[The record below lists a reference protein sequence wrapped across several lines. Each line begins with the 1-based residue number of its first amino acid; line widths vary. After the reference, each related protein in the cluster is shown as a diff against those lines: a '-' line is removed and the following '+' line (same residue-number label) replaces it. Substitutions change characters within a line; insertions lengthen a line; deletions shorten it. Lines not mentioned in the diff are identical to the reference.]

1 MLQGP
6 LEQFEILMLI
16 CLKKDKYDFS
26 LTNFQVIGILS
37 GSLYMHI
44 CELVKFEK
52 KFSYLLPHSWQYVV
66 ENVSNLVSQLVSDTI
81 LVEHENYWPLINLI
95 FTFIFCSNL
104 IGLIPYTITTTSHLI
119 LTFLLSF
126 SIFVG
131 INYITFDKYSI
142 KIFSLF
148 LPTNTT
154 FFLAL
159 LLVPIEFVSY
169 IAKPISLGVRLF
181 INLMAGHTL
190 LKVIIGFS
198 WSIMLLETLLSIG
211 LIVPMST
218 LIVLFGLELGVGL
231 IQTYV
236 FTILTCIYIQD
247 AS

>member
-1 MLQGP
+1 MTNY
-6 LEQFEILMLI
+6 LI
-16 CLKKDKYDFS
+16 
-26 LTNFQVIGILS
+26 IGIVTYI
-37 GSLYMHI
+37 LYLHTYK
-44 CELVKFEK
+44 LTKLEK
-52 KFSYLLPHSWQYVV
+52 KFSYLLPHPWQCTV
-66 ENVSNLVSQLVSDTI
+66 ENLSNLVSQLVSDTI
-81 LVEHENYWPLINLI
+81 LTERDNYWPLVNSI

-126 SIFVG
+126 AIFIG
-131 INYITFDKYSI
+131 INQITFDRYNI

-148 LPTNTT
+148 LPANTT
-154 FFLAL
+154 FLLAL

-169 IAKPISLGVRLF
+169 IAKPVSLGVRLF

-198 WSIMLLETLLSIG
+198 WSIMLLETLLSMG
-211 LIVPMST
+211 LIIPMST
-218 LIVLFGLELGVGL
+218 LVILFGLELGVGL

-247 AS
+247 AY